1 VALPDSDIDDVLA
14 ALQGQFAARLT
25 PWETDFVASLAEQW
39 EERQSLTEKQRT
51 KLDEVFERAAT
62 RR

>member
-1 VALPDSDIDDVLA
+1 MALADRDIEEVLA
-14 ALQGQFAARLT
+14 ALQGQFAERLS

-39 EERQSLTEKQRT
+39 EEEKSLSDKQRE
-51 KLDEVFERAAT
+51 KLDEVFERAAG

>member
-1 VALPDSDIDDVLA
+1 MAPADDLDDLLA

-39 EERQSLTEKQRT
+39 EEQKSLSDKQRA
-51 KLDEVFERAAT
+51 KLNEVFERAAT